1 MSDKFKLAAI
11 QLCSGIVPKA
21 NLLQIEKLVADA
33 TKAGAQYIL
42 TPEMS
47 ICFAGNKKDMAQYI
61 KPFENNQD
69 IKACAD
75 IAKKYGV
82 FLHIGSMSVLADD
95 EADSVDSEAG
105 AKYYNR
111 SLLFSPKGELISF
124 YDKIHLFDASP
135 PNDRPYKESDDYLA
149 GERVVVAELG
159 DFKLGLSICYDLRF
173 AALYHKLCEK
183 GAQILAIPAAFT
195 LATGEAHWEVLLR
208 ARAIETGCY
217 IIAAAQGGE
226 HENGRSTFGHS
237 MIVDPWGE
245 IVVIKDD
252 DKSGFILADI
262 DIGEVERVR
271 KIIPNLE
278 NKCFFV

>member
-1 MSDKFKLAAI
+1 MADKIKLAAI
-11 QLCSGIVPKA
+11 QLCSGIAPQA
-21 NLLQIEKLVADA
+21 NLLQLEKLVADA
-33 TKAGAQYIL
+33 ANAGAQYVF

-47 ICFAGNKKDMAQYI
+47 IGFIGNKKDMAQYI

-75 IAKKYGV
+75 IAKKHDV
-82 FLHIGSMSVLADD
+82 FLHIGSMAILADCG
-95 EADSVDSEAG
+95 DSKAK

-111 SLLFSPKGELISF
+111 SLLFSPLGELIDY

-159 DFKLGLSICYDLRF
+159 DFKLGFSICYDLRF

-195 LATGEAHWEVLLR
+195 LATGKAHWEVLLR

-217 IIAAAQGGE
+217 VVAAAQGAE
-226 HENGRSTFGHS
+226 HENGRFTFGHS
-237 MIVDPWGE
+237 MIIDPWGE
-245 IVVIKDD
+245 IVAIRDD
-252 DKSGFILADI
+252 NKSGFIIADI
-262 DIGEVERVR
+262 DIDEVERVR
-271 KIIPNLE
+271 KIIPNLK
-278 NKCFFV
+278 NNSFFV